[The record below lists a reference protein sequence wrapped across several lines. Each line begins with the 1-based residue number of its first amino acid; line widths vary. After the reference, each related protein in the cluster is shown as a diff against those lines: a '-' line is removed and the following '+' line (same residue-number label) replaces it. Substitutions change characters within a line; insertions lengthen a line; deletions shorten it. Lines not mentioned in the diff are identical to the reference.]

1 MGTSNWQQI
10 PFCIDAL
17 MKIEPRRV
25 LDVGV
30 GFGRWGM
37 IVREFC
43 DVWFSRVFKD
53 QWQVHLEGIEAF
65 PRSIT
70 DYHRHFYNQIHLGDA
85 AELIPTLEGPW
96 SVTIYGDVLEH
107 FTKAK
112 AHELLNLS
120 LDRSDY
126 VIVNIPIG
134 EEHPQGEAY
143 GNVYERHL
151 SSWEPADFVPF
162 GLVRR
167 ALLQDYIGRE
177 YGSFVLSRKDPRRL
191 RESLFSQGAV
201 LGDSGAWTGGAAAA
215 HDGALDQVSRR
226 VQEKVF
232 ELEFIKRS
240 ASYRLAKRIKENPVV
255 RALVQWKLGD
265 RNLLT
270 VRPLPLEGGA
280 GAEAWV
286 LGVHARADEPALP
299 WDVVRTTAPFV
310 ERASAG
316 SAHGQCRMHSGL
328 GGELVVRTTED
339 PAVRFMAHVGSTRAA
354 VTFNGRTEVV
364 DLRSP
369 HPVDVIVYPGRT
381 PMVEPRPTGMGGAV
395 IEASPRERTRSAT
408 AEALTSEAVGAA

>member
-1 MGTSNWQQI
+1 LGTSNWQQI

-65 PRSIT
+65 PKSIT
-70 DYHRHFYNQIHLGDA
+70 EYHRHFYNQIHLGDA
-85 AELIPTLEGPW
+85 SEVIPTLEGPW

-107 FTKAK
+107 FTKAR

-151 SSWEPADFVPF
+151 SSWEPEDFVGF
-162 GLVRR
+162 GLVRQ

-177 YGSFVLSRKDPRRL
+177 YGSFILSRKDPRNL
-191 RESLFSQGAV
+191 RAGLFSQGAV
-201 LGDSGAWTGGAAAA
+201 YAGTPAGGGDRELA
-215 HDGALDQVSRR
+215 QVSRR

-232 ELEFIKRS
+232 EVEFIKRS
-240 ASYRLAKRIKENPVV
+240 ASYRLAQRIKGNPLV
-255 RALVQWKLGD
+255 RRIVDWKLGD

-270 VRPLPLEGGA
+270 VRPLPLEGGQ

-286 LGVHARADEPALP
+286 LGVHARADEPAMP
-299 WDVVRTTAPFV
+299 WDAVTTTAPFV
-310 ERASAG
+310 AMASAA
-316 SAHGQCRMHSGL
+316 SAHGSCRMHSGL

-381 PMVEPRPTGMGGAV
+381 PMVQPRTTGVGGVV
-395 IEASPRERTRSAT
+395 IEASPRERTRSVT
-408 AEALTSEAVGAA
+408 AEALKSEAVGAA